1 MIKKTRNNISRR
13 GLLASG
19 ATLAGVLAAPAVARA
34 QATAGRLVI
43 VGGGFGGASAAR
55 AARDRYPNIA
65 VTLIEPASQFVT
77 CPYGNL
83 VLAGRSA
90 DLAGITHSYDKLVGR
105 GVTKISQ
112 EAREI
117 DAAKKT
123 VRTADNQTVAYDRL
137 IVSPGIDLKWDAI
150 KGYDRAA
157 SAVMPH
163 CWVPSLQP
171 VTALADKLKAMA
183 DGGTFIMVAPPNP
196 FRCPP
201 GPYERASMVAEYF
214 KKAKPKS
221 KILIL
226 DAKDGFSKQPLFLD
240 AWKALY
246 GDMIEWVPANKEGKV
261 VAVDP
266 AAMTVETEFGKK
278 HKGDVV
284 NVIPPQQAA
293 RIARESGLTGGADW
307 AAIDTRTFE
316 IKSAPGVFVI
326 GDANAAP
333 PMPKSGFVANNTA
346 MRAVAVACSQMT
358 GAAIPNAIY
367 FNTCYSHVGENYGIS
382 VVGVYRPNADGTKI
396 DEAPNSGGISAQG
409 ATPDIRA
416 GEATYADGWY
426 RSITNYMFG

>member
-1 MIKKTRNNISRR
+1 MTKQIQSRLSRR
-13 GLLASG
+13 SM
-19 ATLAGVLAAPAVARA
+19 LAGGTALAGILVAPAILQA

-55 AARDRYPNIA
+55 AARERFPNVA
-65 VTLIEPASQFVT
+65 VTLIEPASSFVT

-83 VLAGRSA
+83 VLAGRQA
-90 DLAGITHSYDKLVGR
+90 DMAGITHRYDKLVAR

-117 DAAKKT
+117 DTAKKT
-123 VRTADNQTVAYDRL
+123 VRTADNQTIAYDRL
-137 IVSPGIDLKWDAI
+137 IVSPGIDLKWNAL
-150 KGYDRAA
+150 KGYDEAA
-157 SAVMPH
+157 SAAMPH
-163 CWVPSLQP
+163 CWKPSAQP
-171 VTALADKLKAMA
+171 VTALGDKLKAMP

-226 DAKDGFSKQPLFLD
+226 DAKEGFSKQPLFLD

-246 GDMIEWVPANKEGKV
+246 GDMIEWVAANKEGKV
-261 VAVDP
+261 VSVNP
-266 AAMTVETEFGKK
+266 AAMTVETEFGKV
-278 HKGDVV
+278 HKGDVI

-293 RIARESGLTGGADW
+293 RIARDAGLTGTGDW

-316 IKSAPGVFVI
+316 SKVAAGVFVI
-326 GDANAAP
+326 GDANGAP

-346 MRAVAVACSQMT
+346 IHAAAVAGAQMT
-358 GAAIPNAIY
+358 GAALPKGIY
-367 FNTCYSHVGENYGIS
+367 FNTCYSHVGANYGIS
-382 VVGVYRPNADGTKI
+382 VVGIYRPSADGSKI
-396 DEAPNSGGISAQG
+396 DEAPSSGGISARE

-426 RSITNYMFG
+426 RSITDYMFG